1 MTDSLYPVA
10 ILIDELKN
18 EDMKLRLNSIRRL
31 STIAVALGVE
41 RTVRQQPEPSAPMN
55 QMPNAA
61 HARPSLCASQRNEL
75 IPFLNESIDDE
86 DEVTPPHCSHAP
98 AWASV
103 AFHPRRGPFI
113 SPAVRA
119 HTRTPRRGVPALR
132 APVRSTTLLRV
143 CAHRSQVL
151 IALADELGNFVEYV
165 GGPPHAATLLQPL
178 ELLST
183 VEETLVR
190 DKAVESL
197 RKARPTA
204 TCPPA
209 PPPLADGVAWRT
221 WQVARQLSREHLLEH
236 VLPLTRRLAQVTR
249 AHPPH

>member
-1 MTDSLYPVA
+1 MESLYPVA

-41 RTVRQQPEPSAPMN
+41 RT
-55 QMPNAA
+55 
-61 HARPSLCASQRNEL
+61 RNEL

-86 DEVTPPHCSHAP
+86 DE
-98 AWASV
+98 
-103 AFHPRRGPFI
+103 
-113 SPAVRA
+113 
-119 HTRTPRRGVPALR
+119 
-132 APVRSTTLLRV
+132 
-143 CAHRSQVL
+143 VL

-165 GGPPHAATLLQPL
+165 GGPHHATALLQPL

-197 RKARPTA
+197 RKAI
-204 TCPPA
+204 TCYHPA
-209 PPPLADGVAWRT
+209 IACSQQRHTVSAGRSSAEPRAP
-221 WQVARQLSREHLLEH
+221 
-236 VLPLTRRLAQVTR
+236 TR
-249 AHPPH
+249 ARVAAH